1 MSAPSFAPR
10 DITTAPSFAPRTVIT
25 APSFAP
31 RDITTA
37 PSLAPPSLA
46 PRAVV
51 TVAALAPRAG
61 VREWFSDQNR
71 IAARI
76 GLHLL
81 LAGLPLLAIS
91 AQVFGLVSMNTT
103 AALVIIPLAATLAV
117 MAVFAPHPTDRIV
130 GRGLVSGIVACV
142 VYDIFRLDTVYMLGW
157 WGDFIPTMGT
167 WITDGTETRAG
178 AVVGYLWRYVG
189 DGGGIGI
196 AFFVVALAVGLD
208 RWSRR
213 DVVLAAVAFAVFPVW
228 TGLIATVALAPRGEE
243 LMFPLTAT
251 TVSLSLI
258 GHLIFGLVLGLGF
271 WSARGVGRYWPWPP
285 LIPADRGPAVHGMS
299 PATYEAWQQR
309 LNTGPTRR
317 VSKPR
322 RPMHHHPKAAVIH
335 SAPNRGF
342 LPRAERYSAPNRG
355 FGPSLEQPYSSTES
369 TAIATKTSAR

>member
-10 DITTAPSFAPRTVIT
+10 DITTAPSFAPRDITT
-25 APSFAP
+25 APALAP
-31 RDITTA
+31 RDITTVA
-37 PSLAPPSLA
+37 A
-46 PRAVV
+46 
-51 TVAALAPRAG
+51 AALAPRAG
-61 VREWFSDQNR
+61 VREWYGAQHR

-76 GLHLL
+76 GMHLL

-117 MAVFAPHPTDRIV
+117 LAVFAPHPTDRIV
-130 GRGLVSGIVACV
+130 GRGLVAGIVACL

-157 WGDFIPTMGT
+157 WDDFIPTMGT
-167 WITDGTETRAG
+167 WITNGAETRGG

-196 AFFVVALAVGLD
+196 AFFVVAFAVGLD

-243 LMFPLTAT
+243 LMFSLTPT

-271 WSARGVGRYWPWPP
+271 WSARGVGQFWPWPP
-285 LIPADRGPAVHGMS
+285 LLPAVRGPGPAVHGVS

-335 SAPNRGF
+335 P
-342 LPRAERYSAPNRG
+342 ERISVPA
-355 FGPSLEQPYSSTES
+355 LKQH
-369 TAIATKTSAR
+369 

>member
-1 MSAPSFAPR
+1 MSAPSLAPR
-10 DITTAPSFAPRTVIT
+10 DITSA
-25 APSFAP
+25 
-31 RDITTA
+31 
-37 PSLAPPSLA
+37 PSLA
-46 PRAVV
+46 PRAVTTAPSLTPRALT
-51 TVAALAPRAG
+51 TVAALAPHAG
-61 VREWFSDQNR
+61 AREQSSAQTWNV
-71 IAARI
+71 ARI
-76 GLHLL
+76 GLHLA

-117 MAVFAPHPTDRIV
+117 LAVFAPHPTDRIV
-130 GRGLVSGIVACV
+130 GHGLVSGIVACV
-142 VYDIFRLDTVYMLGW
+142 VYDIFRLDTVYLLGW
-157 WGDFIPTMGT
+157 WDDFIPTMGT
-167 WITDGTETRAG
+167 WITDGTETRGG

-228 TGLIATVALAPRGEE
+228 TGLIATVALAPRGEQ

-271 WSARGVGRYWPWPP
+271 WRSRGVGRYWPWPP
-285 LIPADRGPAVHGMS
+285 LLPAGRGPAVHGVS

-317 VSKPR
+317 IKPR
-322 RPMHHHPKAAVIH
+322 RRPTHYHPVKPV
-335 SAPNRGF
+335 S
-342 LPRAERYSAPNRG
+342 SC
-355 FGPSLEQPYSSTES
+355 QPFEANSGSRPTLL
-369 TAIATKTSAR
+369 KQPVL